1 MATHSSIPAWRVP
14 WTEEPGG
21 LQSTG
26 PQSQTRLWLST
37 HATLSEL
44 NQQLFCEKVYNAQQ
58 DQSQQ
63 VVSVLACPCQGTVAV
78 PIFCDFLTWLFDSHL
93 PTHNDNNI
101 WFPLKI
107 GLCVDRLNP

>member
-1 MATHSSIPAWRVP
+1 METYSSTAAWRVP

-26 PQSQTRLWLST
+26 SQSQTRLAWPST

-58 DQSQQ
+58 GQSQQ
-63 VVSVLACPCQGTVAV
+63 AVSVLTCPCQGTVAA

-93 PTHNDNNI
+93 HTAI
-101 WFPLKI
+101 TTFGFP
-107 GLCVDRLNP
+107 